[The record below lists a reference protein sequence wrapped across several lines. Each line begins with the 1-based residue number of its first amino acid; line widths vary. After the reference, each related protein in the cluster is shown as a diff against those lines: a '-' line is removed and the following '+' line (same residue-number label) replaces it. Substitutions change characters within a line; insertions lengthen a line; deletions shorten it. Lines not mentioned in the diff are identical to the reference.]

1 MALSLLETGNLAST
15 IGVCVHVS
23 ALAMLGCDV
32 VTTDQKEVLPLLK
45 RNVEWNTS
53 TILQMTPGSGLCQYC
68 LLQVASSLLLLLE
81 SGIYSFLHFVMPS
94 KICTINSQCEAYF
107 IELLENIELLQ
118 LLSNEV
124 VIPCS
129 IIWIAPSCRT

>member
-1 MALSLLETGNLAST
+1 MAISLLETGNFFFFETGNLAST

-81 SGIYSFLHFVMPS
+81 SVVSIAFFILLCQVKSVELTRNVKLTLS
-94 KICTINSQCEAYF
+94 AT
-107 IELLENIELLQ
+107 IELL
-118 LLSNEV
+118 
-124 VIPCS
+124 
-129 IIWIAPSCRT
+129 

>member
-1 MALSLLETGNLAST
+1 MTISLLETGTLASS

-53 TILQMTPGSGLCQYC
+53 RIVQMNPGSGLCQY
-68 LLQVASSLLLLLE
+68 
-81 SGIYSFLHFVMPS
+81 
-94 KICTINSQCEAYF
+94 F
-107 IELLENIELLQ
+107 IL
-118 LLSNEV
+118 
-124 VIPCS
+124 
-129 IIWIAPSCRT
+129 